1 MIKTKTKTKTKKP
14 NKINIII
21 KELKTLTL
29 IEVTNLIKKIE
40 KIFNIDTAIALP
52 SNPSYIVNPV
62 VSTNLDENKK
72 ELKKEE
78 EKTTF
83 NIILIEVPTQSK
95 IPILKVVRNI
105 TGFGL
110 KESKEIIDNVPK
122 TLKEGIDKE
131 ECERLK
137 KELETAG
144 AKISIN

>member
-1 MIKTKTKTKTKKP
+1 MIKTKTKTKKP

-40 KIFNIDTAIALP
+40 NIFNIDTAIALP
-52 SNPSYIVNPV
+52 FNPSYIVNPV